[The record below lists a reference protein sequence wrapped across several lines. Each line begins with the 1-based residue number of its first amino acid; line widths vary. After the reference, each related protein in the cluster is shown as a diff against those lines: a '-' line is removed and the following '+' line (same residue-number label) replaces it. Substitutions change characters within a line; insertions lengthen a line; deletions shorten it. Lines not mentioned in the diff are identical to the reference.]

1 MVKISSQ
8 SHPMTINVDQN
19 ILHEHVIEY
28 FNYDILS
35 REEKDCMLIV

>member
-1 MVKISSQ
+1 MAKISRQ
-8 SHPMTINVDQN
+8 SHPVIVNAGQN

-35 REEKDCMLIV
+35 REEKDAC